1 MPCTPEGKAGRSR
14 CRVRDSGSCVGEL
27 RCQEAAAGAL
37 RAGAG
42 GEHIRADVCLRAVSE
57 PRPALYRGHG
67 L

>member
-1 MPCTPEGKAGRSR
+1 M
-14 CRVRDSGSCVGEL
+14 RDSGSFVGEL